1 MNQRRPCAV
10 DPFTAVKRVFADHG
24 LTPALN
30 TVAMHCNQENP
41 SAVGAPKAGF
51 KKVDQRHVNLTECN
65 GFDFHLFGFTT
76 SRTARRKIKL
86 LYMAVPPRWIY
97 PSDAYDQ
104 FSSQCPSKNFPFPA

>member
-10 DPFTAVKRVFADHG
+10 DPFTAVKGVFADHG

-41 SAVGAPKAGF
+41 SAVGAPKAGL

-76 SRTARRKIKL
+76 SRTARGK
-86 LYMAVPPRWIY
+86 
-97 PSDAYDQ
+97 Q
-104 FSSQCPSKNFPFPA
+104 NFSIWQCLPGGFTLPTRTTNFL